1 MTPGIDI
8 VPTPDRAVDEAGVR
22 SVRDPQDWPI
32 VRAARAA
39 GVDVIVTGDKDL
51 VDAGLDHPVIQ
62 TPAQFLATR
71 P

>member
-1 MTPGIDI
+1 MRYLLNTNVLVSAALYPQG
-8 VPTPDRAVDEAGVR
+8 TAGRAYD
-22 SVRDPQDWPI
+22 PI

-39 GVDVIVTGDKDL
+39 GVHVIVTGDKDL